1 MNVIGNRVI
10 YLVISAVLVVASLG
24 VMVVKGFNFGV
35 DFTGG
40 SLLERGLPGAVSVPE
55 VQEALA
61 APELSQYE
69 LGGSVIQPLE
79 GAVEGQTVILIRTK
93 AFEDQ
98 GPIAAI
104 DEALEARFGEVS
116 VRRTEVVGPVIG
128 QELVRQAILALLIAG
143 AGILVYISFRFEY
156 RFGIAGV
163 ISLVQAVL
171 ITLGVV
177 SLLGREINSPFV
189 AAILTVV
196 GYAINDTIVIFD
208 RIRENLQIRR
218 REPLME
224 LVNVSIRQSLSRSIN
239 TGLTTLFVLVAL
251 YVFGGSSIKDFTLT
265 LIVGVVVG
273 AFSSIFVA
281 SPLWYVLRSI
291 GEGREPA
298 RAAATSK

>member
-1 MNVIGNRVI
+1 MNVIERRGVF
-10 YLVISAVLVVASLG
+10 LAISAILVLASLG
-24 VMVVKGFNFGV
+24 VILVQGFNFGV

-40 SLLERGLPGAVSVPE
+40 SLLERGLPGAVSVAE
-55 VQEALA
+55 VQAALA
-61 APELSQYE
+61 SPELSQYE
-69 LGGSVIQPLE
+69 LGGSVVQPLE
-79 GAVEGQTVILIRTK
+79 SPVEGQTIILIRAK
-93 AFEDQ
+93 AFDDQ

-143 AGILVYISFRFEY
+143 AGILVYISLRFEY

-163 ISLVQAVL
+163 LALVQTVL
-171 ITLGVV
+171 ITLGAV
-177 SLLGREINSPFV
+177 SLLELEINTPFV

-208 RIRENLQIRR
+208 RIRENLQIRA
-218 REPLME
+218 REPLAE
-224 LVNVSIRQSLSRSIN
+224 VTNVSIRQSLSRSIN

-251 YVFGGSSIKDFTLT
+251 YAFGGSTIKDFTLT

-281 SPLWYVLRSI
+281 SPLWYVLRVA
-291 GEGREPA
+291 GEEQKPS
-298 RAAATSK
+298 RAA